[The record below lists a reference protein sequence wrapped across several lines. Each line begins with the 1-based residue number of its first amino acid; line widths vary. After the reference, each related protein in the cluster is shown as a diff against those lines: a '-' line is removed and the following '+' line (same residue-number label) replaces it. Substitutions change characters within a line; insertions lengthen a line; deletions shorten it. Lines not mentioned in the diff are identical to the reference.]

1 MDKFR
6 VEVQKIGDIPPCLK
20 VWFNGDIDKDAVNTY
35 LNNLDSV
42 DHANINVTDNFKY
55 SAIIYP
61 HKCWSD
67 LNAVKENV
75 EGCLTKFFCGK

>member
-42 DHANINVTDNFKY
+42 DHANINVTD
-55 SAIIYP
+55 
-61 HKCWSD
+61 
-67 LNAVKENV
+67 LNAVK
-75 EGCLTKFFCGK
+75 